1 MHATKDGGGCCAA
14 FHISEIYHEDKKELK
29 SYSLSGY
36 RKNIM
41 YGYEGETDTEYD
53 FDVEDVL
60 PVEEGGSFLEQIILN
75 ESQVETFGDST
86 LKAMKEEGWVF
97 VTKWNNF
104 NTGVDCYLFI
114 KHGELGSK
122 SMGYLPSDFPSLITS
137 NGQT

>member
-1 MHATKDGGGCCAA
+1 MDASKDGGGCCGA
-14 FHISEIYHEDKKELK
+14 FHIHEINYVNSSELR

-41 YGYEGETDTEYD
+41 YGYEGETDTEDD

-75 ESQVETFGDST
+75 EFQVETFGDST

-114 KHGELGSK
+114 KHGELGSSSK
-122 SMGYLPSDFPSLITS
+122 GELPSDFPSLITS